1 MFQKATKRLPA
12 GGNGGTSVGVPS
24 IISGE
29 MTLKG
34 DLVSTGE
41 VHIDGVIRGDVTV
54 KGLTV
59 GENAQVHGHIS
70 ADWVRIC
77 GAVTGRIQAPEVTL
91 TRTARVVGDI
101 DHLTLTID
109 AGAYLEGH
117 CQRLAKEESV
127 RKTNGANGSAKPPE
141 RTVESPMLV
150 PMGGGGVQ

>member
-12 GGNGGTSVGVPS
+12 GANGASAGVPS

-41 VHIDGVIRGDVTV
+41 VHVDGVIRGDVTV

-77 GAVTGRIQAPEVTL
+77 GSVTGRIQAPEVTL
-91 TRTARVVGDI
+91 TRTARVIGDI
-101 DHLTLTID
+101 DHLTLTIE
-109 AGAYLEGH
+109 AGAFLEGH
-117 CQRLAKEESV
+117 CQRLAKEDAP
-127 RKTNGANGSAKPPE
+127 RKANGAAKLNLPSD
-141 RTVESPMLV
+141 SPMLV
-150 PMGGGGVQ
+150 PISNNLTQ

>member
-1 MFQKATKRLPA
+1 
-12 GGNGGTSVGVPS
+12 VPS

-91 TRTARVVGDI
+91 TRTARVIGDI
-101 DHLTLTID
+101 EHLTLTIE
-109 AGAYLEGH
+109 AGAFLEGH
-117 CQRLAKEESV
+117 CQRLSKEDAP
-127 RKTNGANGSAKPPE
+127 RKTNGAVKLPERSLDSPLHVPLSGSA
-141 RTVESPMLV
+141 T
-150 PMGGGGVQ
+150 Q

>member
-1 MFQKATKRLPA
+1 MFQKSAKRLTTGAA
-12 GGNGGTSVGVPS
+12 GASVGVPS

-91 TRTARVVGDI
+91 TRTARVIGDI
-101 DHLTLTID
+101 EHLTLTIE
-109 AGAYLEGH
+109 AGAFLEGH
-117 CQRLAKEESV
+117 CQRLSKDDAP
-127 RKTNGANGSAKPPE
+127 RKTNGIAKLPGD
-141 RTVESPMLV
+141 TAMIV
-150 PMGGGGVQ
+150 PLGGTATQ